1 MEKEL
6 EKAHQDYEKRKHEII
21 TKLICLKDG
30 KIDSR
35 TRRTWLSQAINFIN
49 EREV

>member
-6 EKAHQDYEKRKHEII
+6 EKAHQDYEKRKHEIV

-30 KIDSR
+30 KIDSA

>member
-1 MEKEL
+1 MEEL

-30 KIDSR
+30 KISKATKR
-35 TRRTWLSQAINFIN
+35 EWLDQAINFIN
-49 EREV
+49 EKEI